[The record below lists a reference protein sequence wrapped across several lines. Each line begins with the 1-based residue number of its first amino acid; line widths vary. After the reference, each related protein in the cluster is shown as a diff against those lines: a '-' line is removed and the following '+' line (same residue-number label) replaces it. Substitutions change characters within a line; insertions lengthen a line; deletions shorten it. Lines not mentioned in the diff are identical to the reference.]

1 MHTIHVIHRLHTI
14 HTIITLHALHTF
26 IHCFVYA
33 HVRGHVHIHVH
44 IHKLVHFSIY
54 IYNLYIYI
62 YIDLHVCNVLPGFAT
77 KSGMFGTNPIH
88 YQVVTV
94 WKEPILINVIIPDSF
109 YFESYAVGAGVWLAM
124 YLYPQG
130 LTTHRLLPFFRE
142 TLIWVAG
149 KIPIYW

>member
-1 MHTIHVIHRLHTI
+1 
-14 HTIITLHALHTF
+14 
-26 IHCFVYA
+26 
-33 HVRGHVHIHVH
+33 
-44 IHKLVHFSIY
+44 
-54 IYNLYIYI
+54 
-62 YIDLHVCNVLPGFAT
+62 
-77 KSGMFGTNPIH
+77 MFGTNPIH

-142 TLIWVAG
+142 TLI
-149 KIPIYW
+149 